1 MLYDMAETQQ
11 SDEQNHREVKVII
24 KMEIY
29 PRRI

>member
-1 MLYDMAETQQ
+1 MVETQQ

-24 KMEIY
+24 KTEIY